1 MENKIAKL
9 EQRVEQLEKILRIHN
24 GLLLDVINHI
34 ELETRCYY
42 GYYGEAYNDD
52 KGKYHQALFE
62 SQKVLEERIVGNY
75 EN

>member
-9 EQRVEQLEKILRIHN
+9 EQRVEQLEKILRIYN

-42 GYYGEAYNDD
+42 GEEYNDD
-52 KGKYHQALFE
+52 EGKYHQALFE
-62 SQKVLEERIVGNY
+62 SQKVLEERIVGKY